1 MTELAHRHPQT
12 TGPTVWV
19 LATGVVQEPGEI
31 LGIYTERD
39 LAIGDLITN
48 AHKLTAHFPL
58 ADTSGELE
66 DGTLHLAAG
75 GEWLSLEP
83 HPLITGQQI
92 TPTFPGGGF

>member
-1 MTELAHRHPQT
+1 MAELAHRQQQS

-39 LAIGDLITN
+39 LAIGDLIAN
-48 AHKLTAHFPL
+48 AYKLTAHFPL
-58 ADTSGELE
+58 TDTSGEME

-83 HPLITGQQI
+83 YPLITATQLA
-92 TPTFPGGGF
+92 

>member
-1 MTELAHRHPQT
+1 MTELARHTQHT

-19 LATGVVQEPGEI
+19 LATGIVQEPGEI
-31 LGIYTERD
+31 LGIYAERH
-39 LAIGDLITN
+39 LAIGDLIAN
-48 AHKLTAHFPL
+48 AYKLTANFPL

-83 HPLITGQQI
+83 YPLITATQVD
-92 TPTFPGGGF
+92 